1 MFERIC
7 ADLGLGKLTASP
19 VNLSGGFTHR
29 MFRMETEKGT
39 YAVKLLNPE
48 IMARTDALT
57 NYSAAEKGE
66 ALLEAAELPIL
77 PALTIGGQK
86 MQCIGGAYLYV
97 FEYYDGRVLTD
108 EEITPAH
115 CAKVGA
121 ALAGIHAVKPLAY
134 KQAADS
140 VAVERHL
147 WGDLAADLLASTDVQ
162 AEGQLLQAAVLT
174 LTQVAAAAER
184 AARSLPQMSALCHND
199 MDPKNVLWRG
209 TDFRII
215 DLECVGEA
223 NPQQEML
230 DLAIT
235 WSNGREAQ
243 FKAFVE
249 AYMAAG
255 GIPITDAASVY
266 DSRRNYIDWLAY
278 NARRALAEDAQERRI
293 AREQIRWTIEK
304 IRSDAERRNMI
315 LGWLQ
320 ALSAP

>member
-1 MFERIC
+1 MHYGKVEIC
-7 ADLGLGKLTASP
+7 G
-19 VNLSGGFTHR
+19 VNTS
-29 MFRMETEKGT
+29 
-39 YAVKLLNPE
+39 
-48 IMARTDALT
+48 
-57 NYSAAEKGE
+57 
-66 ALLEAAELPIL
+66 EL
-77 PALTIGGQK
+77 
-86 MQCIGGAYLYV
+86 
-97 FEYYDGRVLTD
+97 RVLTD

-121 ALAGIHAVKPLAY
+121 ALAGIHAVKPLACR
-134 KQAADS
+134 QAADC
-140 VAVERHL
+140 AVEKELL
-147 WGDLAADLLASTDVQ
+147 WGDLAADLLASTDAQ
-162 AEGQLLQAAVLT
+162 AEGKLLQAAVLM
-174 LTQVAAAAER
+174 LTQVADAAER
-184 AARSLPQMSALCHND
+184 AARSLPQMSTLCHND

-209 TDFRII
+209 VDFRII
-215 DLECVGEA
+215 DLECVGED

-278 NARRALAEDAQERRI
+278 NARRALAEDAREREI

-304 IRSDAERRNMI
+304 IRSDAERRNMT

>member
-7 ADLGLGKLTASP
+7 AELGLGKLTASP
-19 VNLSGGFTHR
+19 VPLSGGFTHR
-29 MFRMETEKGT
+29 MFRVETEKGR
-39 YAVKLLNPE
+39 YAIKLLNPE
-48 IMARTDALT
+48 IMARTDALA

-66 ALLEAAELPIL
+66 ALLEDAGLPIL
-77 PALTIGGQK
+77 PALTIGGHK
-86 MQCIGGAYLYV
+86 MQCIGGVYLYV

-121 ALAGIHAVKPLAY
+121 ALAGIHAVKPLACR
-134 KQAADS
+134 QAADC
-140 VAVERHL
+140 AVEKELL
-147 WGDLAADLLASTDVQ
+147 WGDLAADLLASTDAQ
-162 AEGQLLQAAVLT
+162 AEGKLLQAAVLM
-174 LTQVAAAAER
+174 LTQVADAAER
-184 AARSLPQMSALCHND
+184 AARSLPQMSTLCHND
-199 MDPKNVLWRG
+199 MDPKNVLWQG

-235 WSNGREAQ
+235 WSNGREKQ

-249 AYMAAG
+249 AYMTAG

-278 NARRALAEDAQERRI
+278 NARRALAEDAREREI

>member
-7 ADLGLGKLTASP
+7 AELGLGKLTASP
-19 VNLSGGFTHR
+19 VPLSGGFTHR
-29 MFRMETEKGT
+29 MFRVGTEKGR
-39 YAVKLLNPE
+39 YAIKFLNPE
-48 IMARTDALT
+48 IMARTDALA

-66 ALLEAAELPIL
+66 ALLEAAALPIL
-77 PALTIGGQK
+77 PALTISGHK

-97 FEYYDGRVLTD
+97 FDYYDGRVLTD
-108 EEITPAH
+108 EKITPAH

-121 ALAGIHAVKPLAY
+121 ALAGIHVVKPLACQ
-134 KQAADS
+134 QAADC
-140 VAVERHL
+140 AVEKELL
-147 WGDLAADLLASTDVQ
+147 WGDLAADLLASTDAQ
-162 AEGQLLQAAVLT
+162 AEGQLLQAAVPM
-174 LTQVAAAAER
+174 LTQVTADAER
-184 AARSLPQMSALCHND
+184 AAHSLPQMSALCHND

-215 DLECVGEA
+215 DLECVGDA

-255 GIPITDAASVY
+255 GILITDAASVY

-278 NARRALAEDAQERRI
+278 NARRALAEDAQERRV
-293 AREQIRWTIEK
+293 AREQIQWTIEK
-304 IRSDAERRNMI
+304 IRSDAERRNMV